1 MERESVNTSI
11 KCKIECAASSK
22 AAYGDKSISILKEK
36 FLFVLC
42 LVTLFSFQAFSQ
54 SKYEK
59 EFRIKES
66 DVPSRALSFV
76 DSITFDSKVKW
87 YKEIGLD
94 HITFEAKAISNKE
107 RHSIEFSENGIFQDV
122 EIEVDV
128 SKIPS
133 DIYTK
138 ITGFLTLSHKKH
150 KIEKVQIQYTGERDS
165 ALMFLREN
173 RNNSKGI
180 TISYEVIISTKMD
193 GNFVM
198 MEYLFSAKGE
208 YLQSKQIISKRKD
221 TIDY

>member
-1 MERESVNTSI
+1 MERESVNTSVE
-11 KCKIECAASSK
+11 CKLESAASSK
-22 AAYGDKSISILKEK
+22 TSYGGKSIGILKEK

-42 LVTLFSFQAFSQ
+42 LLTLFSFHAFSQ

-66 DVPSRALSFV
+66 DVPSKALSFI

-107 RHSIEFSENGIFQDV
+107 RHSIEFSENGTFQDI
-122 EIEVDV
+122 EIEVDIA
-128 SKIPS
+128 KIPS
-133 DIYTK
+133 DIYSK
-138 ITGFLTLSHKKH
+138 IRGILTLRHKKH
-150 KIEKVQIQYTGERDS
+150 KIEKVQIQYTGERDA
-165 ALMFLREN
+165 ALKFLREN
-173 RNNSKGI
+173 RNNSNSI
-180 TISYEVIISTKMD
+180 TISYEVIISTKID

-198 MEYLFSAKGE
+198 MEYLFSEKGE
-208 YLQSKQIISKRKD
+208 YLQNNQIISKRKD